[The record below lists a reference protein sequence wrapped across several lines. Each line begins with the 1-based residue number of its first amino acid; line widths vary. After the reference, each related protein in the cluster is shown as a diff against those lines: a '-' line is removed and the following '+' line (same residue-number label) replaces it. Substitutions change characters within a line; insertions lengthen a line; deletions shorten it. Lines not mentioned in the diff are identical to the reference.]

1 MQMSFQRLAI
11 ASAASTC
18 LASAALMLHLSGFI
32 L

>member
-11 ASAASTC
+11 ASAASAF
-18 LASAALMLHLSGFI
+18 LAGAALLLHLSGVV